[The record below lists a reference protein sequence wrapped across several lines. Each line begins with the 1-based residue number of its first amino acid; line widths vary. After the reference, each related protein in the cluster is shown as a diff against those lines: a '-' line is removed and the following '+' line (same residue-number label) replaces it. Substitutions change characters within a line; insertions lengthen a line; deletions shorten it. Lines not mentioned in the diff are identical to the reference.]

1 MKKPILLSLLICIF
15 LNIVATANDDERQ
28 RTIETFKRLKES
40 AQPQPVML
48 KSPYPKYLLS
58 GKSKLPLF
66 LNVNATMDE
75 LTADPN
81 KMQNESSISVNP
93 TNPKNIIA
101 SAVDYRGE
109 SSTWVYVSHD
119 GGITWRNYNL
129 GKPYPNWRSSNDP
142 SVMFDA
148 EGVGY
153 LVYGGFGIIENT
165 DVGLVGENG
174 VFIARTTNQ
183 GNTWEAHIPVIVHTG
198 PQTLDSNFED
208 KYYVQVDNSPKSP
221 YYRNVYIPWKRVT
234 PRDSAT
240 QIVIAKSEDL
250 GYSWTEPL
258 PISHRVPGSS
268 EDTTFG
274 QSFPL
279 ATTGPNG
286 ELYVVWNHGIVHG
299 IGFVKSYDG
308 GKTFTEPRII
318 HNYNIFGETKFIPG
332 QGYRHVVKGKV
343 RAEAYPVVVCD
354 ITEGERSG
362 TIYLCWS
369 ADNPPNI
376 YFSKSTDEGE
386 TWSSPIIVHEQNNN
400 DQFWPWL
407 SLDPKSG
414 EIAIM
419 YLDSR
424 NDPENIMIECYVSF
438 SSDGGDTWIDRRVS
452 DIVSDI
458 RLNPFSSNAFAGDY
472 SGNAFF
478 DGIIY
483 PSWVD
488 MRNAVSN
495 IADSDVY
502 TAIVNTRA
510 PEAPT
515 DFAYKFDVANPSK
528 VDLSWVPPTKKA
540 FGQPLLPEEY
550 ELVIYRDNKLLQV
563 LPGGSTALEDTGL
576 IPFEPYD
583 YKIYAVRGEDKSIS
597 RELTAYPGGSRKPS
611 MPEIMS
617 IRRKDSRT
625 LEFDVKIPSLRTD
638 NITPIHNVHKLN
650 VYLDSVKFG
659 TFDLTASDTGKI
671 MTFSVEPSFTGFGI
685 MNVDVED
692 YFPQIEFTTRSDFSV
707 RKLFFSGTDVD
718 TYSENFDMLPLPKY
732 HIAGNWVVSNVFSYS
747 PPNALT
753 ESPNGD
759 YKAEQKDTIIMF
771 PIDLRNKE
779 MFYLTFRHAA
789 LIRHDDTAHV
799 EIAPNL
805 YAEWTSI
812 GKYNRNYYEPWQNTI
827 RNFDDWK
834 FESIIFENKQNWE
847 SAFVRF
853 RFDANRIFNDDGW
866 YLDNI
871 QAANSSVSV
880 KDVHT
885 NGLVRLYPNPASD
898 FIILANAAGDIVG
911 KINIYNI
918 FGQELFSR
926 QINTQ
931 QERIDLTIFPAG
943 FYFVEI
949 KSGSQIQRIK
959 FTIVK

>member
-1 MKKPILLSLLICIF
+1 MKKTILLSLLIFILQNLLAF
-15 LNIVATANDDERQ
+15 AKDDEKQ
-28 RTIETFKRLKES
+28 RTIEAFKRLKES

-48 KSPYPKYLLS
+48 KSGYPKYLLS
-58 GKSKLPLF
+58 GQSKLPLF

-75 LTADPN
+75 LMADPN

-93 TNPKNIIA
+93 TNPKNLIA
-101 SAVDYRGE
+101 SAVDYRAE
-109 SSTWVYVSHD
+109 SSTWVYVSQD
-119 GGITWRNYNL
+119 GGISWRNYNL

-165 DVGLVGENG
+165 NAGPVGENG

-183 GNTWEAHIPVIVHTG
+183 GLSWEAHIPVIVHTG
-198 PQTLDSNFED
+198 TQTLDSNFED
-208 KYYVQVDNSPKSP
+208 KYYVQVDNSPNSP
-221 YYRNVYIPWKRVT
+221 YYRHVYIPWKRVT

-240 QIVIAKSEDL
+240 QIVISKSEDL
-250 GYSWTEPL
+250 GSSWSEPL

-343 RAEAYPVVVCD
+343 RAEAYPVAVCD
-354 ITEGERSG
+354 NTEGERRG

-369 ADNPPNI
+369 ADNPPNV

-386 TWSSPIIVHEQNNN
+386 TWTEPIMVHEQSIN

-414 EIAIM
+414 ELAIM

-424 NDPENIMIECYVSF
+424 NDPDNIMIECYLSY
-438 SSDGGDTWIDRRVS
+438 SSDGGDTWIDRRIS

-458 RLNPFSSNAFAGDY
+458 RLNPFSSNSFAGDY

-478 DGIIY
+478 DGIVY

-488 MRNAVSN
+488 MRNAITN
-495 IADSDVY
+495 IADSDVF

-510 PEAPT
+510 PEAVT
-515 DFAYKFDVANPSK
+515 DFAYAFDIANPSK
-528 VDLSWVPPTKKA
+528 VDLRWIPPSKKA

-550 ELVIYRDNKLLQV
+550 ELVVYRENKLLQV
-563 LPGGSTALEDTGL
+563 LPGGTATYQDIGL
-576 IPFEPYD
+576 IPFEPYN

-611 MPEIMS
+611 IPEITA
-617 IRRKDSRT
+617 IRRKDVQT
-625 LEFDVKIPSLRTD
+625 IEFDVKIPSMRTD
-638 NITPIHNVHKLN
+638 NVTPIHNIHKLN
-650 VYLDSVKFG
+650 VYLDSVKFK
-659 TFDLTASDTGKI
+659 TFDLTASDTGKV
-671 MTFSVEPSFTGFGI
+671 MTFSVEPQFTGFGS

-692 YFPQIEFTTRSDFSV
+692 YFPQIDFTTRSDFSV
-707 RKLFFSGTDVD
+707 RKLFFSGPDVD
-718 TYSENFDMLPLPKY
+718 ALSENFDALPLRKY
-732 HIAGNWVVSNVFSYS
+732 YIAGNWVVSNLFAYS
-747 PPNALT
+747 PPNSLT
-753 ESPNGD
+753 ESPGGD

-771 PIDLRNKE
+771 PINLRDRSE
-779 MFYLTFRHAA
+779 FYLVFRHAA
-789 LIRHDDTAHV
+789 LIRTGDTAHV
-799 EIAPNL
+799 EIASDL
-805 YAEWTSI
+805 YGEWTSV

-827 RNFDDWK
+827 RNFEDWK
-834 FESIIFENKQNWE
+834 FESIAFGNTQNWQ

-871 QAANSSVSV
+871 EIANSALGV
-880 KDVHT
+880 KDIHT

-898 FIILANAAGDIVG
+898 FIVLANAAGENIGDIR
-911 KINIYNI
+911 IYNI
-918 FGQELFSR
+918 FGQKLFSKR
-926 QINTQ
+926 SNIQS
-931 QERIDLTIFPAG
+931 ERINISIFPSG
-943 FYFVEI
+943 FYFAEI
-949 KSGSQIQRIK
+949 QSDAGVQRIK
-959 FTIVK
+959 FAIVK

>member
-1 MKKPILLSLLICIF
+1 MKKSLLLSLLIF
-15 LNIVATANDDERQ
+15 LSYNIIVFAQDDERQ

-48 KSPYPKYLLS
+48 KSSYPKYLLS

-75 LTADPN
+75 LMADPN

-93 TNPKNIIA
+93 THPKNLIA
-101 SAVDYRGE
+101 SAVDYRAE
-109 SSTWVYVSHD
+109 SSTWVYVSQD
-119 GGITWRNYNL
+119 GGITWKNYNL

-165 DVGLVGENG
+165 DAGLVGENG
-174 VFIARTTNQ
+174 VFIARTTDR
-183 GNTWEAHIPVIVHTG
+183 GFTWEAHIPVIVHTG

-221 YYRNVYIPWKRVT
+221 YYRHVYIPWKRVT

-240 QIVIAKSEDL
+240 QIVISKSDDFAS
-250 GYSWTEPL
+250 SWSVPI
-258 PISHRVPGSS
+258 PISDRVAGSS

-332 QGYRHVVKGKV
+332 QGYRHVVKGRV
-343 RAEAYPVVVCD
+343 RAEAYPVIVAD
-354 ITEGERSG
+354 NTEGERSG
-362 TIYLCWS
+362 TLYLCWS

-386 TWSSPIIVHEQNNN
+386 TWTEPFIVHDKNDN
-400 DQFWPWL
+400 DQFWPWM

-414 EIAIM
+414 ELAIM

-424 NDPENIMIECYVSF
+424 NDPDNIMIECYVSY

-488 MRNAVSN
+488 MRNAVTN
-495 IADSDVY
+495 IADSDVF

-510 PEAPT
+510 PEAPS
-515 DFAYKFDVANPSK
+515 DFAYTFDLANPSK
-528 VDLSWVPPTKKA
+528 VDLTWVPPTKKA
-540 FGQPLLPEEY
+540 FGQPLLPDEY
-550 ELVIYRDNKLLQV
+550 ELVIYRDDKLLQV
-563 LPGGSTALEDTGL
+563 LPGGTANFEDVGL
-576 IPFEPYD
+576 IPFQPYD
-583 YKIYAVRGEDKSIS
+583 YKIYAMRGEDKSVS
-597 RELTAYPGGSRKPS
+597 RELTAYPGGSQKPAK
-611 MPEIMS
+611 PEITTMKRVDDKT
-617 IRRKDSRT
+617 I
-625 LEFDVKIPSLRTD
+625 EFSVRMPTLRTD
-638 NITPIHNVHKLN
+638 DITPIHNIRKLN
-650 VYLDSVKFG
+650 VYIDSVQFKS
-659 TFDLTASDTGKI
+659 FDLTASDTGKTI
-671 MTFSVEPSFTGFGI
+671 TYTIEPNIIGYGLL
-685 MNVDVED
+685 NVDVED
-692 YFPQIEFTTRSDFSV
+692 YFPQINFTTRSDLSQ
-707 RKLFFSGTDVD
+707 RKLFFAGADIND
-718 TYSENFDMLPLPKY
+718 LNENFDNLPLRKY
-732 HIAGNWVVSNVFSYS
+732 YIAGNWVTTNTFSFS
-747 PPNALT
+747 PPNSFT

-759 YKAEQKDTIIMF
+759 YKADQKDTVIMF
-771 PIDLRNKE
+771 PIDLKDKNA
-779 MFYLTFRHAA
+779 MYLVFRHAA

-799 EIAPNL
+799 EITNDL
-805 YAEWTSI
+805 YGEWISI

-827 RNFDDWK
+827 RNNEDWK
-834 FESIIFENKQNWE
+834 FETIVYENAANWQ
-847 SAFVRF
+847 SAYVRF
-853 RFDANRIFNDDGW
+853 RFDANRLFNDDGW

-871 QAANSSVSV
+871 EIANTPLSV
-880 KDVHT
+880 KDMQT

-898 FIILANAAGDIVG
+898 FMILANAAGESIGDV
-911 KINIYNI
+911 KIYNI
-918 FGQELFSR
+918 FGQEI
-926 QINTQ
+926 INKKINVNTDK
-931 QERIDLTIFPAG
+931 IDLSMLSAG
-943 FYFVEI
+943 FYFAEI
-949 KSGSQIQRIK
+949 KSTEGIQRIK